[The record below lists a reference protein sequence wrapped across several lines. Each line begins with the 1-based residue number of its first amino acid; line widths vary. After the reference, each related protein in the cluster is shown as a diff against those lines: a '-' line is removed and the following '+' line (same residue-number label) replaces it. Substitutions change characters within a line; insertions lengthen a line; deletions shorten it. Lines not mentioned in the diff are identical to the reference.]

1 MVEYDIGV
9 PYNSDIG
16 FTYNLGKPAP
26 DTANIPYSY
35 KPGNVQI
42 FGSDGFAVD
51 KDVRLDDTRVGP
63 NILWS
68 SKKTNEMHQHGG
80 SFGNFAL
87 YDGKGGLFDS
97 NVSKASITSDVLSSV
112 DSQFTQEIVDKAVAV
127 ASSQA
132 TAQCYSKIVPEVT
145 AAIGQQLGNK
155 LDTVSVYT
163 TSNVPIFGVDG
174 QLMDSNI
181 SLPALTSELD
191 ALQAAFNDQGNAIGN
206 QVQTAVDGQMQK
218 LLVQQQQQLTTAS
231 QQLQDKYTAADAA
244 LYASLDGK
252 YGPEVTVLQQAQN
265 DTNTF
270 ITALDREV
278 QNKID
283 IVFPAEAGNVPVLDA
298 NGSLVDSLFR
308 LSDLSD
314 CATRITDISAQHAA
328 QTQQLN
334 QLTSNAMVLQ
344 PGARGLPVFDAAGQ
358 VIDGGVTLTSLLT
371 DLDALKMDV
380 SESVAVPTTFSPNQL
395 PVFTVDGQL
404 ADSGVNVTSLMPKA
418 TGAAA
423 DTLAAFNDD
432 GTLKSSGMR
441 VSDGTVASDVL
452 WSSTY
457 QATAL
462 DAKVD
467 RPSVVTAGNVALFS
481 ADGHIYDGGRALPVL
496 PVNVPPQ
503 KANTLIMYDA
513 TGQTRETDVVA
524 SDVMRKSV
532 PSYINNIA
540 VLGSDG
546 QVGDS
551 NVGIDDMSAASA
563 NTLWTSQRTSN
574 LVDTKMP
581 LVPTAMSGNVGVFDA
596 TGKIV
601 DSGANV
607 TLLLTAVDNSIPRV
621 MNVTQLGQLA
631 TLSQDGGVE
640 DSGLSVNDV
649 QRRTVPMRANN
660 LSMLDTNG
668 MIKESAYSV
677 DDASMGPETLWT
689 SRLVGSELDKKLT
702 QPTFF
707 TSGNVPMFDGNGQL
721 IDSNTS
727 ASSMVELAV
736 DKCRQECGVYL
747 KPVIP
752 VRGEGTV
759 LALSADG
766 RLKDTRLL
774 QSELVTTRVPTV
786 AGALATLDTLGQL
799 NDSGYQINDSVM
811 DTATLWSSSKTQAQ
825 IEGKLSRVT
834 PFTSGNIAVF
844 DATGQLMDGQTSL
857 TALTTSFDQKMATG
871 AVHPVV
877 PAKPMTL
884 SMWDAKGQQLDT
896 GITASDVMTRS
907 VPTVA
912 GSLAMLDGQ
921 GQVKDAGYVMDDA
934 SAAATNVLWS
944 SAKLQTSMTTLGAS
958 KLNTVSAYATSSMP
972 MFGVDGQLVDSG
984 VDMTA
989 LKQVMAT
996 QSQTLVVPSAAGN
1009 VTTLSATG
1017 AVQDS
1022 GFAIS
1027 DSVVSTTTLQSSSKT
1042 ATQLAGK
1049 MNAVPLSLAGNVPVF
1064 DAAGQVVDGSV
1075 SLTSL
1080 LPQPVVPTKAGN
1092 LASLSADG
1100 KVMDSQVDSTTLML
1114 KPTASVAGHL
1124 ATFDNANSVKDSMY
1138 SIDDGSLA
1146 TPQVLWSSDKINRLV
1161 QTTSLVRPA
1170 TTSVNSMPVFDAS
1183 GQLVDSGVQVSSL
1196 ATKAQLDADYQT
1208 KQVAVNGNV
1217 AVWNAAGQTIDSSL
1231 RVDDSAPPSSNVL
1244 YTSSLVN
1251 TKLSR
1256 PSRYEQNNLPI
1267 FDSDGQLT
1275 DSGTSLQT
1283 LTTTI
1288 QALNAQAQ
1296 AQANV
1301 VPAMADSLVLR
1312 AADGKLKET
1321 AMRVDDAA
1329 ARSTDVLWTS
1339 AKVQALAPPTTPL
1352 TMALL
1357 DATGQVTS
1365 TNLKVDDAAA
1375 ANTNVLWSS
1384 SKVSAAIAA
1393 NVLPPTSKPFYY
1405 GTVGVAPAD
1414 NGKLALVAVGGGQVS
1429 AGNTFTF
1436 PKAGTY
1442 EVLLR
1447 VANANGLVT
1456 YTAFH
1461 NTKQINILNMYHT
1474 TTCSG
1479 HTIVTAAAS
1488 DTLYFTVSNVTYMG
1502 TAGGEYCIKEL

>member
-35 KPGNVQI
+35 VPGNVQI

-68 SKKTNEMHQHGG
+68 STKTNEMHQHGG
-80 SFGNFAL
+80 SFGNFAV

-97 NVSKASITSDVLSSV
+97 NVSKASITSEVLSSV
-112 DSQFTQEIVDKAVAV
+112 DSSLTQDIVEKAVTA

-132 TAQCYSKIVPEVT
+132 TAACYSQILPVVT
-145 AAIGQQLGNK
+145 SAIGQQLGNK

-163 TSNVPIFGVDG
+163 TSNVPIFNVDG
-174 QLMDSNI
+174 QLMDSNV

-191 ALQAAFNDQGNAIGN
+191 ALQAAFNAQGSAIGS
-206 QVQTAVDGQMQK
+206 QVQTAVDGQMQQ
-218 LLVQQQQQLTTAS
+218 LLVQQQQQLTAAS
-231 QQLQDKYTAADAA
+231 NQLQDKYTAADAA

-252 YGPEVTVLQQAQN
+252 YAPQVTALQQAQV
-265 DTNTF
+265 DANTLM
-270 ITALDREV
+270 TALDSEV

-283 IVFPAEAGNVPVLDA
+283 VVFPAEAGNVPVLDA
-298 NGSLVDSLFR
+298 NGSLVDSRFR

-314 CATRITDISAQHAA
+314 CATRITDISNQHAA

-358 VIDGGVTLTSLLT
+358 VVDGGVTLTSLLT

-395 PVFTVDGQL
+395 PVFTVNGQL

-423 DTLAAFNDD
+423 DTLASFNAD
-432 GTLKSSGMR
+432 GTVKSSGVR
-441 VSDGTVASDVL
+441 VSDGTVATDVL

-481 ADGHIYDGGRALPVL
+481 ADGHIYDGGALPVM

-503 KANTLIMYDA
+503 KANTLVMYDA
-513 TGQTRETDVVA
+513 TGQTRETDVLA
-524 SDVMRKSV
+524 SDVMRKTV

-551 NVGIDDMSAASA
+551 NVGIDDMGAASA

-581 LVPTAMSGNVGVFDA
+581 LVPTAMAGHVGVFDA

-601 DSGANV
+601 DSGADV
-607 TLLLTAVDNSIPRV
+607 SQLLTAVDNSIPRV

-660 LSMLDTNG
+660 LSMLDANG
-668 MIKESAYSV
+668 MIKESAYRV

-689 SRLVGSELDKKLT
+689 SQRVGGELDKKLT

-721 IDSNTS
+721 IDSSTS
-727 ASSMVELAV
+727 AASMVELAV

-747 KPVIP
+747 KPIVP

-759 LALSADG
+759 LALAADG
-766 RLKDTRLL
+766 RLKDTQLL
-774 QSELVTTRVPTV
+774 QSELVTTRVPTM
-786 AGALATLDTLGQL
+786 AGAVATLDATGQL
-799 NDSGYQINDSVM
+799 SDSGYQINDSM
-811 DTATLWSSSKTQAQ
+811 TDTATLWSSYKTQAQ
-825 IEGKLSRVT
+825 IDGKLSRVT

-844 DATGQLMDGQTSL
+844 DATGQLMDGQTNL
-857 TALTTSFDQKMATG
+857 TALTTSFDQKLATG

-884 SMWDAKGQQLDT
+884 SMWDANGQQLDT

-907 VPTVA
+907 VPAVA
-912 GSLAMLDGQ
+912 GSLAMLDGN

-934 SAAATNVLWS
+934 SSAATNVMWS
-944 SAKLQTSMTTLGAS
+944 SSKLQTSMTTLGAS
-958 KLNTVSAYATSSMP
+958 KLNTVSPYATASIP

-984 VDMTA
+984 VDTTA

-996 QSQTLVVPSAAGN
+996 KSQPLIVPSAAGN
-1009 VTTLSATG
+1009 VTTLSSTG
-1017 AVQDS
+1017 TVQDS

-1027 DSVVSTTTLQSSSKT
+1027 DNVVSTTTLQSSSKT

-1049 MNAVPLSLAGNVPVF
+1049 MNTVPLSLAGNVPVF
-1064 DAAGQVVDGSV
+1064 DASGQVIDGSV

-1092 LASLSADG
+1092 LASLSVDG
-1100 KVMDSQVDSTTLML
+1100 KVMDSQVDSTALML

-1138 SIDDGSLA
+1138 AIDDGSSA

-1161 QTTSLVRPA
+1161 QTTSLARPT

-1196 ATKAQLDADYQT
+1196 ATKADLAADYQT
-1208 KQVAVNGNV
+1208 KQVAVQGNV

-1231 RVDDSAPPSSNVL
+1231 RVDDNAPPSSNVL

-1256 PSRYEQNNLPI
+1256 PVFYQQDNLPI

-1288 QALNAQAQ
+1288 QALNEQAQ

-1301 VPAMADSLVLR
+1301 VPAVGDSLVLR

-1321 AMRVDDAA
+1321 AIRVDDTA
-1329 ARSTDVLWTS
+1329 ARSTAVLWTS

-1365 TNLKVDDAAA
+1365 TNLKVDDTATAG
-1375 ANTNVLWSS
+1375 TNILWSS
-1384 SKVSAAIAA
+1384 SKVASAIAA
-1393 NVLPPTSKPFYY
+1393 NVPPSKPFYY

-1429 AGNTFTF
+1429 GGNTFTF
-1436 PKAGTY
+1436 AKAGTY
-1442 EVLLR
+1442 EVWLR

-1479 HTIVTAAAS
+1479 HTIVTAAAG